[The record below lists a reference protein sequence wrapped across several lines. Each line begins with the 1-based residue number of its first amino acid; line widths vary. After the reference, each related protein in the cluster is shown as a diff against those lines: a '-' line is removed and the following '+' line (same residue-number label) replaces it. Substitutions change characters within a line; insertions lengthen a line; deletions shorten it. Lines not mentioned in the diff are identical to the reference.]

1 MKRFIAGEDRQQ
13 ITLLPDCL
21 DDYITADNPVRL
33 VEVFVDELDLVALGF
48 AGAVPEATGR
58 PAYHPATLLKI
69 YLYGYLNRVPSSRRL
84 ERESQRN
91 IELIW
96 LTGRLMPDFKTLA
109 DFRRDNGPAIQA
121 ACAQFVVLCRRLNL
135 FSKAVVAIDGSK
147 FKAVNNRDK
156 NFTAAK
162 VEARLAQVEAS
173 IGRYLAALDRA
184 DREPSDIAEART
196 VRLNEK
202 IAGLREQMQVLQAMG
217 RQVEAAP
224 DGQVSLTDPDA
235 RSMATSGKGTGL
247 VGYNVQAAV
256 DAEHHLIVAHAVTNV
271 GSDRAQLAPMGL
283 LAQAATGCTT
293 LTVLADRGY
302 LSGEQVLACEGTGV
316 LPCVPKTLTSGHAK
330 RGLFTGQD
338 FVYDAEQDHYTCPAG
353 QHLTKG
359 AARSD
364 RRTEDDAMDHY
375 RNLTACLGC
384 ALKPRCTPTDTRRVK
399 RWVHEGVLDAM
410 QARLDRM
417 PDAMKIR
424 RQTVEHPFGTL
435 KAWMGAT
442 HFLTRTLAKVRTE
455 MSLQVLAYNMKRMI
469 QIFGVG
475 PLLATIRA

>member
-1 MKRFIAGEDRQQ
+1 MKRFIAGEDRRQA
-13 ITLLPDCL
+13 TLLPDCL
-21 DDYITADNPVRL
+21 DDYVGADNPVRL
-33 VEVFVDELDLVALGF
+33 VEAYVDELDLTALGF
-48 AGAVPEATGR
+48 AGAVPEAIGR

-69 YLYGYLNRVPSSRRL
+69 YLYGYLNRIPSSRRL

-109 DFRRDNGPAIQA
+109 DFRKDNGPAIQA

-135 FSKAVVAIDGSK
+135 FGKAVVAIDGSK

-184 DREPSDIAEART
+184 DREPSEIAEART
-196 VRLNEK
+196 TRLTEK
-202 IAGLREQMQVLQAMG
+202 IANLREQMQVLQAM
-217 RQVEAAP
+217 RQRVDAAP
-224 DGQVSLTDPDA
+224 DRQVSLTDPDA

-283 LAQAATGCTT
+283 MAQQATECGT

-302 LSGEQVLACEGTGV
+302 LNGDQVLACEGTGV
-316 LPCVPKTLTSGHAK
+316 LPCVPKTLTSGNAK

-338 FVYDAEQDHYTCPAG
+338 FVYDAEKDHYTCPAG

-359 AARSD
+359 PARSD
-364 RRTEDDAMDHY
+364 RRDDIDHY
-375 RNLTACLGC
+375 RNLTACLAC
-384 ALKPRCTPTDTRRVK
+384 VLKPRCTADTARRIK

-410 QARLDRM
+410 QGRLDRM

-442 HFLTRTLAKVRTE
+442 HFLTRTLPNVKTE
-455 MSLQVLAYNMKRMI
+455 MSLQVLAYNMKRII

-475 PLLATIRA
+475 PLITAIRA

>member
-33 VEVFVDELDLVALGF
+33 VEVFVDELNLTTLGF

-69 YLYGYLNRVPSSRRL
+69 YLYGYLNRIPSSRRL

-109 DFRRDNGPAIQA
+109 DFRKDNGSAIQA

-135 FSKAVVAIDGSK
+135 FSKAVVAVDGRK

-156 NFTAAK
+156 NFTTAK
-162 VEARLAQVEAS
+162 VEARMAQVEAS

-196 VRLNEK
+196 TRLKEK

-235 RSMATSGKGTGL
+235 RSMATSGKGTGM

-256 DAEHHLIVAHAVTNV
+256 DAEHHLIVAHEVTNV
-271 GSDRAQLAPMGL
+271 GNDRAQLVPMGL
-283 LAQAATGCTT
+283 RAQAATGCAT

-302 LSGEQVLACEGTGV
+302 LNGEQVLACEGTGV

-338 FVYDAEQDHYTCPAG
+338 FVYDAENDRYTCPAG

-359 AARSD
+359 FARSD
-364 RRTEDDAMDHY
+364 RRAEGEEMDHY
-375 RNLTACLGC
+375 RNLTACLDC
-384 ALKPRCTPTDTRRVK
+384 ALKPRCTPTETRRVK
-399 RWVHEGVLDAM
+399 RWVHEDVLDAM

-475 PLLATIRA
+475 PLMAAIRA